1 MTRKQ
6 EREKI
11 ESKLTML
18 WSLEH
23 RILEELAKGGVPK
36 IHEVF
41 EDLRDQVKKGVKFH
55 KDFD

>member
-1 MTRKQ
+1 
-6 EREKI
+6 
-11 ESKLTML
+11 ML
-18 WSLEH
+18 WNLEY

-41 EDLRDQVKKGVKFH
+41 EDLRNQVKKGVKFH